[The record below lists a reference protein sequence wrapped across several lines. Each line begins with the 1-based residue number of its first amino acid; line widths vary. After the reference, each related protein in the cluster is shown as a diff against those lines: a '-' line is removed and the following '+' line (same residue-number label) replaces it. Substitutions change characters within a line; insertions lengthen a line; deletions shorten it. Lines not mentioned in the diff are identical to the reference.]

1 MQVKIKDLVMSFTR
15 MHCIVEMNY
24 FLVVN
29 REIFYTYYKMENK
42 SCTATIE
49 VAKSPQII
57 AD

>member
-1 MQVKIKDLVMSFTR
+1 

-29 REIFYTYYKMENK
+29 REMFYTYCKIENK
-42 SCTATIE
+42 SCTATTE
-49 VAKSPQII
+49 VAKLPQII